1 MFRRTSV
8 SVPNNKVS
16 VNLINKP
23 MGSKG
28 LLNTSY
34 FTDSYIVFPLKMK
47 SVSKDTILGLKMMVK
62 SGLQEYFWNSSM
74 YFPLLHKSS
83 QNQ

>member
-23 MGSKG
+23 MGSKS

-34 FTDSYIVFPLKMK
+34 FTDSYIVFSLKMK

-62 SGLQEYFWNSSM
+62 SGLQEYFWNFSM